1 MPVERAKPELKQI
14 RWEKYQKMQKMFVYA
29 RSITR
34 DDTGLKVV
42 KSLRLLCV
50 FLWEGKS
57 YPSYNFHGETVNLIK
72 HQRLFSEAEAGA
84 VEGAWLT
91 TWT

>member
-1 MPVERAKPELKQI
+1 M
-14 RWEKYQKMQKMFVYA
+14 YA

-42 KSLRLLCV
+42 KSSRFLCV
-50 FLWEGKS
+50 FLWEGES
-57 YPSYNFHGETVNLIK
+57 YSSDNFHGETVHLIK

-84 VEGAWLT
+84 VEEACLT
-91 TWT
+91 TWTGDRLELIKEKCM